1 MLRFTVLGSGSTG
14 NATLIE
20 AHDRVGA
27 DAYTTRPTR
36 VLIDC
41 GVTLRALT
49 QRLADRH
56 VSIDDLDAVFVTHE
70 HSDHVG
76 CLASLM
82 QRHRVPVWTSLGT
95 WHGSAS
101 RVGSVTPPAAFAR
114 SGEPIDIGALR
125 LMPFAV
131 PHDANEPLQIVATD
145 GNRRLGIATDLGE
158 PNDDVIEALRQSHTL
173 LLEANHDE
181 RMLADGP
188 YPYFL
193 RRRIGGARGHLA
205 NSQAAAIL
213 RACRHDQLQRVVAAH
228 LSQHNNTPALAAASF
243 AAILDCP
250 PDAIAVADPKLGTP
264 WFDV

>member
-20 AHDRVGA
+20 ATDNGA
-27 DAYTTRPTR
+27 GAWGTERTTR

-41 GVTLRALT
+41 GLTLRSLT
-49 QRLADRH
+49 QRLADRD
-56 VSIDDLDAVFVTHE
+56 VGIEQIDAVFVTHE

-82 QRHRVPVWTSLGT
+82 RRHATPVWTSHGT
-95 WHGSAS
+95 WLGSAS
-101 RVGSVTPPAAFAR
+101 RVGWCAPPPTFAR
-114 SGEPIDIGALR
+114 DGESIDIGALR

-131 PHDANEPLQIVATD
+131 PHDANEPLQIIATD

-158 PNDDVIEALRQSHTL
+158 PNDAVITALRGSHTL
-173 LLEANHDE
+173 LLESNHDE
-181 RMLADGP
+181 AMLEAGP

-193 RRRIGGARGHLA
+193 RRRIAGARGHLG
-205 NSQAAAIL
+205 NLQAAAML
-213 RACRHDQLQRVVAAH
+213 KACRHDQLQRVVAAH

-243 AAILDCP
+243 AAVLGCSASD
-250 PDAIAVADPKLGTP
+250 IAVADAKLGTA